1 MTLLTKGAVA
11 EACFQVAD
19 AADPVA
25 AREEVRVLI
34 VRCLEGLRVPNTA

>member
-1 MTLLTKGAVA
+1 MLAGAIA
-11 EACFQVAD
+11 EACCHVAD

-34 VRCLEGLRVPNTA
+34 VRFLEGLRVAAAA

>member
-11 EACFQVAD
+11 EACFHVAD